1 MLRKTMSYL
10 ICLNLLLT
18 PMMASAEE
26 LNSAFDDMN
35 QNQFTD
41 EELAAAKNF
50 QHSAK
55 ENRILTEQCKG
66 TKCDK
71 DKADLNAS
79 VLGGSVGVIVEQN
92 IGKLYAAIF
101 GAGGAL
107 ISAITSA
114 IGSTGGGAGSSA
126 SSLAGLGG
134 GDGKAGGISS
144 WTVVKDSN
152 GKTVRGKAGAQAQA
166 SLKAKEGNKKQ
177 MAKGKEVT
185 GKAEDGSD
193 LKTEQKTDWCA
204 KIAIA
209 SEVSAAIN
217 QHIKQKKIASMTV
230 TDPQRGAID
239 MARLTHEERRVTS
252 LIQAGGFTGVAAC
265 YGMMMFTNSVVV
277 DRMMVVKMASAS
289 ALASIFYIKASK
301 HKKARDELKRIAD
314 LLPKAGDCNPYTD
327 TACFCAEATSLM
339 AYPAEFAKVCVASEY
354 GANATASSQTCLVLN
369 KEGKYIA
376 DTACKC
382 KLNNSCFKANLSILN
397 PKFSLASNLMN
408 QGQDVLNATLTG
420 NLDEGKLNSA
430 MLKSAAYN
438 QRVLAAADKKIAP
451 TKTAAADKSL
461 ADELSKSLPPNV
473 AAQIASGPTGQV
485 PAMAAASPSR
495 LATSPEAEKA
505 IEAVSKKASYASG
518 GPGFGSNQ
526 APSDDY
532 AAPKIPSFGEEQ
544 SASSGTEVISF
555 AEQAVENADI
565 SKAPETPIFDII
577 SYRYRQS
584 AWNKVDVKIEEAPAP
599 IAAP

>member
-1 MLRKTMSYL
+1 MLQKTLSYL

-18 PMMASAEE
+18 PMIATAEE
-26 LNSAFDDMN
+26 LNGAFDDRN
-35 QNQFTD
+35 QQQFTD

-50 QHSAK
+50 QHGAK

-134 GDGKAGGISS
+134 DGKTLSS

-152 GKTVRGKAGAQAQA
+152 GKTVRGKAGSQAQA

-177 MAKGKEVT
+177 IAKGKEVT
-185 GKAEDGSD
+185 GKAEDGTD
-193 LKTEQKTDWCA
+193 LKTEQKTDWCS

-265 YGMMMFTNSVVV
+265 YGVMMFTNSVVV
-277 DRMMVVKMASAS
+277 DRMMVIKMASAS
-289 ALASIFYIKASK
+289 ALASIFYIKANK
-301 HKKARDELKRIAD
+301 HKKARNELERIAN

-327 TACFCAEATSLM
+327 TACFCAEATSSM

-354 GANATASSQTCLVLN
+354 GPKATASSQTCLVLN

-382 KLNNSCFKANLSILN
+382 KLSNSCFTANLKILN
-397 PKFSLASNLMN
+397 PKFSLASNMMN
-408 QGQDVLNATLTG
+408 QGQDVLNASLTG

-438 QRVLAAADKKIAP
+438 QRVLAAADKKVGT
-451 TKTAAADKSL
+451 TKTAASDKAL
-461 ADELSKSLPPNV
+461 ADELSKSLPPNI
-473 AAQIASGPTGQV
+473 AAQLASGPTGEV
-485 PAMAAASPSR
+485 PAMSSASPSS
-495 LATSPEAEKA
+495 LATTPEAQEA
-505 IEAVSKKASYASG
+505 IDAVSKKASYASG

-526 APSDDY
+526 AASDDY
-532 AAPKIPSFGEEQ
+532 AAPKIPSFGETQ

-584 AWNKVDVKIEEAPAP
+584 AWNKVDVKIEDTPAP
-599 IAAP
+599 VAAP